1 MKETKNVKVICIG
14 EILID
19 FIGSHS
25 SPDIASTTEFKRYLG
40 GSPTN
45 VAMNLN
51 KLGCNAALVATIGN
65 DGLGNF
71 LSQEMSALGMKQEYV
86 RKVDDLPTSAIL
98 VSKTAETPDF
108 IAYREA
114 DCQILSSQLPDELI
128 KTASVFHTTCFALSR
143 NPARETI
150 LKKVKVAAAA
160 GCSISI
166 DLNYSEKIWPDR
178 EQAIKTIKEY
188 CSYDTMIKISV
199 DDMVRLYGNDFSTT
213 DLFDTLHNYGARLIC
228 LTRGSEGVLVSQR
241 DKPLIEMP
249 AIPLEKVVD
258 ATGAGDAFWS
268 GFLCATLEGRD
279 IEQSV
284 KFALQVASIK
294 LTTIGGL
301 PKELNLQP

>member
-1 MKETKNVKVICIG
+1 
-14 EILID
+14 
-19 FIGSHS
+19 
-25 SPDIASTTEFKRYLG
+25 
-40 GSPTN
+40 
-45 VAMNLN
+45 
-51 KLGCNAALVATIGN
+51 
-65 DGLGNF
+65 
-71 LSQEMSALGMKQEYV
+71 
-86 RKVDDLPTSAIL
+86 
-98 VSKTAETPDF
+98 
-108 IAYREA
+108 
-114 DCQILSSQLPDELI
+114 
-128 KTASVFHTTCFALSR
+128 
-143 NPARETI
+143 
-150 LKKVKVAAAA
+150 
-160 GCSISI
+160 
-166 DLNYSEKIWPDR
+166 
-178 EQAIKTIKEY
+178 
-188 CSYDTMIKISV
+188 MIKISV